1 MILYKKSK
9 VNGEKME
16 KDIYFMRKALEQA
29 GKAYKINEVPVG
41 AVIVKD
47 GKIIAKGYNKKET
60 RKDSTEHAEIN
71 AIKKACKKLN
81 TYDLSKC
88 ILYTSCEPCPM
99 CLSAIIWANIKTVYY
114 GCTKEDAGEIGFRD
128 DIIYDYLKGKNTKL
142 INLKQLDRQECIK
155 TMEEYKN
162 TKGIIY

>member
-47 GKIIAKGYNKKET
+47 GKIIARGYNKEGLQK
-60 RKDSTEHAEIN
+60 
-71 AIKKACKKLN
+71 IK
-81 TYDLSKC
+81 YM
-88 ILYTSCEPCPM
+88 E
-99 CLSAIIWANIKTVYY
+99 ANRMYNVCYI
-114 GCTKEDAGEIGFRD
+114 R
-128 DIIYDYLKGKNTKL
+128 
-142 INLKQLDRQECIK
+142 
-155 TMEEYKN
+155 TM
-162 TKGIIY
+162 